1 MLLGQVGGREYA
13 LGRSGRKLGP
23 DGETTPNYASFS
35 ILPALNVTGGIVDRE
50 LWHGHIHPAL
60 LCAQLLGREDWERV
74 VRVVR
79 CSSALASVSL
89 DPPSSLIN
97 LCLFNK

>member
-23 DGETTPNYASFS
+23 DGETIPNYASFS
-35 ILPALNVTGGIVDRE
+35 ILPALNVTGGMGTESCGLDTFV
-50 LWHGHIHPAL
+50 LYF
-60 LCAQLLGREDWERV
+60 CVQLLGREDWERV